1 MIKLGINGFGRIGR
15 IVFRQAV
22 AKGTI
27 QVVAINDLIDVDY
40 MAYMLK
46 CDSTHGQFQGTVE
59 VKNGNGRFYPRE
71 LWEREI
77 DNFTRKINQ
86 KSTETCGEL
95 DHPDSQVINL
105 KNASH
110 AVRELYWRGDE
121 IWGKVEI
128 FSDMGDLGTSS
139 GRIAGALVKNGLLIG
154 ISSRGMGSL
163 KETDGVMEVQDDFE
177 LLTWDLVSNPSNP
190 DSWIKNGALNE
201 SRTTFLDP
209 YAKTNSLVTEI
220 LCAKGTCPIF

>member
-1 MIKLGINGFGRIGR
+1 MNKELLIETRRFTPKHLTLLEGMPNNGNVFVEGIL
-15 IVFRQAV
+15 A
-22 AKGTI
+22 
-27 QVVAINDLIDVDY
+27 
-40 MAYMLK
+40 
-46 CDSTHGQFQGTVE
+46 TVE
-59 VKNGNGRFYPRE
+59 VKNGNGRYYKRE

-77 DNFTRKINQ
+77 ENFSRKIQ
-86 KSTETCGEL
+86 MKSTETCGEL

-110 AVRELYWRGDE
+110 AIREIYWKGDE

-163 KETDGVMEVQDDFE
+163 KQVGEIMEVQDDFE

-190 DSWIKNGALNE
+190 DSWMKNGALNE
-201 SRTTFLDP
+201 SRTTYLDK
-209 YAKTNSLVTEI
+209 YARTNSIITEI

>member
-1 MIKLGINGFGRIGR
+1 MNKQLLIETRHFSPKPLSLLEGMKTNGNVFVEGIL
-15 IVFRQAV
+15 A
-22 AKGTI
+22 
-27 QVVAINDLIDVDY
+27 
-40 MAYMLK
+40 
-46 CDSTHGQFQGTVE
+46 TVE
-59 VKNGNGRFYPRE
+59 VKNGNGRYYPRE

-77 DNFTRKINQ
+77 DNFTRKIQ
-86 KSTETCGEL
+86 MKSTETCGEL

-110 AVRELYWRGDE
+110 AIRELYWKGDE

-163 KETDGVMEVQDDFE
+163 KQVGEIMEVQDDFE

-190 DSWIKNGALNE
+190 DSWMKNGALNE

-209 YAKTNSLVTEI
+209 YAKTNSLITEI

>member
-1 MIKLGINGFGRIGR
+1 MNKQLLIETRHFSPKPLSLLEGMKTNGNVFVEGIL
-15 IVFRQAV
+15 A
-22 AKGTI
+22 
-27 QVVAINDLIDVDY
+27 
-40 MAYMLK
+40 
-46 CDSTHGQFQGTVE
+46 TVE
-59 VKNGNGRFYPRE
+59 VKNGNGRYYPRD

-77 DNFTRKINQ
+77 DNFTRKIQ
-86 KSTETCGEL
+86 MKSTETCGEL

-110 AVRELYWRGDE
+110 AVRELYWKGDE

-128 FSDMGDLGTSS
+128 FADMGDLGTSS

-163 KETDGVMEVQDDFE
+163 KEIGGVMEVQDDFE

-190 DSWIKNGALNE
+190 DSWMKNGALNE

-209 YAKTNSLVTEI
+209 YAKTNSLITEI

>member
-1 MIKLGINGFGRIGR
+1 MNKQLLIETRHFSPKPLSLLEGMKNNGNVFVEGIL
-15 IVFRQAV
+15 A
-22 AKGTI
+22 
-27 QVVAINDLIDVDY
+27 
-40 MAYMLK
+40 
-46 CDSTHGQFQGTVE
+46 TVE
-59 VKNGNGRFYPRE
+59 VKNGNGRYYKKE

-77 DNFTRKINQ
+77 DNFMRKIQ
-86 KSTETCGEL
+86 MKSTETCGEL

-110 AVRELYWRGDE
+110 AIREVYWRGDE

-163 KETDGVMEVQDDFE
+163 KQMGEVMEVQDDFE

-190 DSWIKNGALNE
+190 DSWMKNGALNE
-201 SRTTFLDP
+201 SRSTYLDE
-209 YAKTNSLVTEI
+209 YAKTNSIITEI

>member
-1 MIKLGINGFGRIGR
+1 MNKQLLIETRHFSPKPLSLLEGMKTNGNVFVEGIL
-15 IVFRQAV
+15 A
-22 AKGTI
+22 
-27 QVVAINDLIDVDY
+27 
-40 MAYMLK
+40 
-46 CDSTHGQFQGTVE
+46 TVE
-59 VKNGNGRFYPRE
+59 VKNGNGRYYPRE

-77 DNFTRKINQ
+77 DNFTRKIQ
-86 KSTETCGEL
+86 MKSTETCGEL

-110 AVRELYWRGDE
+110 AIRELYWKGDE

-154 ISSRGMGSL
+154 VSSRGMGSL
-163 KETDGVMEVQDDFE
+163 KEIGGVMEVQNDFE

-190 DSWIKNGALNE
+190 DSWMKNGALNE

-209 YAKTNSLVTEI
+209 YAKTNSLITEI

>member
-1 MIKLGINGFGRIGR
+1 MNKQLLIETRHFSPKPLSLLEGMKTNGNVFVEGIL
-15 IVFRQAV
+15 A
-22 AKGTI
+22 
-27 QVVAINDLIDVDY
+27 
-40 MAYMLK
+40 
-46 CDSTHGQFQGTVE
+46 TVE
-59 VKNGNGRFYPRE
+59 VKNGNGRYYPRE

-77 DNFTRKINQ
+77 DNFTRKIQ
-86 KSTETCGEL
+86 MKSTETCGEL

-110 AVRELYWRGDE
+110 AVRELYWKGDE

-163 KETDGVMEVQDDFE
+163 KQVGEIMEVQDDFE

-190 DSWIKNGALNE
+190 DSWMKNGALNE

-209 YAKTNSLVTEI
+209 YAKTNSLITEI

>member
-1 MIKLGINGFGRIGR
+1 MNRELLIETRRFTPSPIRLIESANTNGNVFVEGIL
-15 IVFRQAV
+15 A
-22 AKGTI
+22 
-27 QVVAINDLIDVDY
+27 
-40 MAYMLK
+40 
-46 CDSTHGQFQGTVE
+46 TVE
-59 VKNGNGRFYPRE
+59 VKNGNGRYYKRE

-77 DNFTRKINQ
+77 ENFTRKIQQ
-86 KSTETCGEL
+86 KSTETVGEL

-110 AVRELYWRGDE
+110 AIREIYWRGDE

-139 GRIAGALVKNGLLIG
+139 GRIAGALVKNGLIIG

-163 KETDGVMEVQDDFE
+163 KQMGEVMEVQDDFE

-190 DSWIKNGALNE
+190 DSWMKNGALNE
-201 SRTTFLDP
+201 SRTTYLDE
-209 YAKTNSLVTEI
+209 YSRTNSIITEI

>member
-1 MIKLGINGFGRIGR
+1 MDKQLLIETRHFDPKPMKLVEGISKNGN
-15 IVFRQAV
+15 VFVEGILA
-22 AKGTI
+22 
-27 QVVAINDLIDVDY
+27 
-40 MAYMLK
+40 
-46 CDSTHGQFQGTVE
+46 TVE
-59 VKNGNGRFYPRE
+59 VKNGNGRYYPRE

-77 DNFTRKINQ
+77 DNFTNKIQQ
-86 KSTETCGEL
+86 KSTETVGEL

-105 KNASH
+105 RNASH
-110 AVRELYWRGDE
+110 AIREVWWRGDE

-139 GRIAGALVKNGLLIG
+139 GRIAGALVKNGLVIG

-163 KETDGVMEVQDDFE
+163 KQVGEIMEVQDDFE

-190 DSWIKNGALNE
+190 ESWMKNGMLNE
-201 SRTTFLDP
+201 SRTTYLDQ
-209 YAKTNSLVTEI
+209 YSRTNSLITEI

>member
-1 MIKLGINGFGRIGR
+1 MNKQLLIETRHFSPKPLSLLEGMKSNGNVFVEGIL
-15 IVFRQAV
+15 A
-22 AKGTI
+22 
-27 QVVAINDLIDVDY
+27 
-40 MAYMLK
+40 
-46 CDSTHGQFQGTVE
+46 TVE

-163 KETDGVMEVQDDFE
+163 KEIGGVMEVQDDFE

-190 DSWIKNGALNE
+190 DSWMKNGALNE
-201 SRTTFLDP
+201 SRSTFLDP

-220 LCAKGTCPIF
+220 LCSKGTCPIF

>member
-1 MIKLGINGFGRIGR
+1 MNKQLLIETRHFSPKPLSLLEGMKTNGNVFVEGIL
-15 IVFRQAV
+15 A
-22 AKGTI
+22 
-27 QVVAINDLIDVDY
+27 
-40 MAYMLK
+40 
-46 CDSTHGQFQGTVE
+46 TVE
-59 VKNGNGRFYPRE
+59 VKNGNGRYYSRE

-77 DNFTRKINQ
+77 DNFTRKIQQ

-110 AVRELYWRGDE
+110 AVRELYWKGDE

-128 FSDMGDLGTSS
+128 FADMGDLGTSS

-163 KETDGVMEVQDDFE
+163 KEIGGVMEVQDDFE

-190 DSWIKNGALNE
+190 DSWMKNGALNE

-209 YAKTNSLVTEI
+209 YAKTNSLITEI

>member
-1 MIKLGINGFGRIGR
+1 MDKQLLIETRHFSPKPLSLLEGMKSNGNIFVEGIL
-15 IVFRQAV
+15 A
-22 AKGTI
+22 
-27 QVVAINDLIDVDY
+27 
-40 MAYMLK
+40 
-46 CDSTHGQFQGTVE
+46 TVE
-59 VKNGNGRFYPRE
+59 VKNGNGRYYKKE

-77 DNFTRKINQ
+77 DNFMHKIQ
-86 KSTETCGEL
+86 MKSTETVGEL

-110 AVRELYWRGDE
+110 AIREVYWKGDE

-163 KETDGVMEVQDDFE
+163 KQMGEVMEVQDDFE

-190 DSWIKNGALNE
+190 DSWMKNGALNE
-201 SRTTFLDP
+201 SRSTYLDP
-209 YAKTNSLVTEI
+209 YAKTNSIVTEI
-220 LCAKGTCPIF
+220 LCAKGTCPLF